1 MGGEGGK
8 VFARRAE
15 GMRGRR
21 ERKEMERKNRER
33 LEKGRDRGSK
43 ISPIT
48 LLTKTLYD
56 TLGLK
61 TDTHTCKGQM
71 VSSI

>member
-1 MGGEGGK
+1 MFGG
-8 VFARRAE
+8 RAE

-33 LEKGRDRGSK
+33 LEKGCDRGSK

-61 TDTHTCKGQM
+61 TDTHTHTHTHACKGQM